1 MNTTKNNKSLKIS
14 IAVLA
19 LLLIGLG
26 FYTVKTVNENKETT
40 AALEKEKQGITS
52 ELETLI
58 VNYDSALE
66 NIKTK
71 DSTLTA
77 AKARIETLLVDV
89 KDAKANVAL
98 LSRYRRQIKALKSEK
113 EVLFKRVDSLHM
125 VNASLSTE
133 RDNTIIA
140 LNASNNEVKSLSE
153 KTQELS
159 EIVSRGEEVK
169 FANLMGQS
177 LRERNSGK
185 IIATNKA
192 RRANKLKVCFNLT
205 ENAIA
210 SKGDKLLYL
219 QVINPNS
226 NVLGENK
233 TVDFNGKSL
242 NYSRSISVFY
252 NNEALEVCE
261 MLNPEGKNLIK
272 GTYAI
277 NVFDGEKLV
286 SSSQVDVL

>member
-14 IAVLA
+14 IVVLA
-19 LLLIGLG
+19 LLLVGLG

-40 AALEKEKQGITS
+40 AALEQEKQGITN
-52 ELETLI
+52 ELEALI
-58 VNYDSALE
+58 VNYDTALE
-66 NIKTK
+66 DIKTK

-77 AKARIETLLVDV
+77 AKTRIETLLVDV
-89 KDAKANVAL
+89 KDAKANVVL

-113 EVLFKRVDSLHM
+113 EVLFKRIDSLQM

-133 RDNTIIA
+133 RDNTILA
-140 LNASNNEVKSLSE
+140 LNESNQEVKSLSE

-169 FANLMGQS
+169 FANLKGQS

-185 IIATNKA
+185 IIVTNKA
-192 RRANKLKVCFNLT
+192 RRANKLKVCFTLT

-242 NYSRSISVFY
+242 NYSRSINVFY

-261 MLNPEGKNLIK
+261 MLDPEGKNLIK
-272 GTYAI
+272 GIYTI
-277 NVFDGEKLV
+277 NLFDGEKLV
-286 SSSQVDVL
+286 SASQVEVL

>member
-14 IAVLA
+14 IVVLA
-19 LLLIGLG
+19 LLLVGLG

-40 AALEKEKQGITS
+40 AALEQEKQGITN
-52 ELETLI
+52 ELEALI
-58 VNYDSALE
+58 VNYDTALE
-66 NIKTK
+66 DIKTK

-77 AKARIETLLVDV
+77 AKTRIETLLVDV
-89 KDAKANVAL
+89 KDAKANVVL

-113 EVLFKRVDSLHM
+113 EVLFKRIDSLQM

-133 RDNTIIA
+133 RDNTILA
-140 LNASNNEVKSLSE
+140 LNESNQEVKSLSE

-169 FANLMGQS
+169 FANLKGQS
-177 LRERNSGK
+177 LREKNSGK
-185 IIATNKA
+185 IIVTNKA
-192 RRANKLKVCFNLT
+192 RRANKLKVCFTLT

-233 TVDFNGKSL
+233 TVDFSGKSL
-242 NYSRSISVFY
+242 NYSRSINVFY

-261 MLNPEGKNLIK
+261 MLNPEGKNLVK
-272 GTYAI
+272 GTYVI
-277 NVFDGEKLV
+277 NLFDGEKLV
-286 SSSQVDVL
+286 SASQVEVL

>member
-14 IAVLA
+14 IVVLA
-19 LLLIGLG
+19 LLLVGLG

-40 AALEKEKQGITS
+40 AALEQEKQGITN
-52 ELETLI
+52 ELEALI
-58 VNYDSALE
+58 VNYDTALE
-66 NIKTK
+66 DIKTK

-77 AKARIETLLVDV
+77 AKTRIETLLVDV
-89 KDAKANVAL
+89 KDAKANVVL

-113 EVLFKRVDSLHM
+113 EVLFKRIDSLQM

-133 RDNTIIA
+133 RDNTILA
-140 LNASNNEVKSLSE
+140 LNESNQEVKSLSE

-169 FANLMGQS
+169 FANLTGQS
-177 LRERNSGK
+177 LRERNNGK
-185 IIATNKA
+185 IIVTNKA
-192 RRANKLKVCFNLT
+192 RRANKLKVCFTLT

-242 NYSRSISVFY
+242 NYSRSINVFY

-261 MLNPEGKNLIK
+261 MLDPEGKNLIK
-272 GTYAI
+272 GTYTI
-277 NVFDGEKLV
+277 NLFDGEKLV
-286 SSSQVDVL
+286 SASQMEVL